1 MRTRANRHF
10 EVITPFA
17 CGGRFFGPASALEP
31 RIPAVPGPFWP
42 PPAPGSRGSQK
53 VRHMC
58 TRWLVV
64 CQVWPFFA
72 HRRYRSSRYRSAEIL
87 HLPLFLCWRRHIFRR
102 SFSAAP
108 LERCS
113 LSALDFANAAAPTAA
128 RTTPDLPRPP
138 PRTPTARHSGAA
150 ARSRVSLARASALP
164 SPDTPW
170 AHRDAGAAGWLGRS
184 RAIAPSIAASRTQP
198 AHLSTR
204 AA

>member
-1 MRTRANRHF
+1 MGTRANRHF

-31 RIPAVPGPFWP
+31 RIPAVSGPFWP

-58 TRWLVV
+58 TRWLVA

-72 HRRYRSSRYRSAEIL
+72 HRRYRSAEIL
-87 HLPLFLCWRRHIFRR
+87 HLPLFLCSRPHIFRR

-113 LSALDFANAAAPTAA
+113 GPASWTRCSGVFPEDLRLSDVDGAHGVEIEPHKAL
-128 RTTPDLPRPP
+128 RGGR
-138 PRTPTARHSGAA
+138 
-150 ARSRVSLARASALP
+150 RAV
-164 SPDTPW
+164 
-170 AHRDAGAAGWLGRS
+170 HVRD
-184 RAIAPSIAASRTQP
+184 
-198 AHLSTR
+198 
-204 AA
+204 